1 MKLRSNALTLLAVLA
16 LSVTL
21 PAWSQTPAVAGKW
34 RMTIEFTDE
43 SRPAGLDLKVDG
55 RKITGRFVASF
66 AGGDIPIEGEL
77 TNGTLTF
84 SGSTTGGPH
93 PGMQLDF
100 SATLKDDKLTGA
112 MSAPFGD
119 FRWTAERLDG
129 ANGR

>member
-1 MKLRSNALTLLAVLA
+1 MKLNLDVPTLLAVLA
-16 LSVTL
+16 LTATL
-21 PAWSQTPAVAGKW
+21 PAWSQAPAVAGKW
-34 RMTIEFTDE
+34 RMTIEFADE
-43 SRPAGLDLKVDG
+43 ARPAGLELKVDG
-55 RKITGRFVASF
+55 QKVTGRFVAAF
-66 AGGDIPIEGEL
+66 AGGDIPVEGEL

-100 SATLKDDKLTGA
+100 SATLKDDKLAGA

-129 ANGR
+129 VNGR